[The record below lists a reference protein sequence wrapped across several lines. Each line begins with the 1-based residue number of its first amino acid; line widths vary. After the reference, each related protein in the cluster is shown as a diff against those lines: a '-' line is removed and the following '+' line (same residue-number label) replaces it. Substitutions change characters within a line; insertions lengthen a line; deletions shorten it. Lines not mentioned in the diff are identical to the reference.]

1 MNQDAAHSFRLH
13 HTRVTDV
20 INAKPRVDATRTL
33 TGKGSQPHCC
43 YLNRCSQTLRG
54 HAVRVTSRL
63 SSCTKMPSPPIIR
76 GGISAHWYGDKVHW
90 HLRAKKSAYTEGIER
105 LLIKARLLIERH
117 VQAVLGVLER
127 WPLLRD

>member
-1 MNQDAAHSFRLH
+1 MLPDFARACRALDIPVVIIHQDAFAADYQEEECRL
-13 HTRVTDV
+13 
-20 INAKPRVDATRTL
+20 IGMAIQFA
-33 TGKGSQPHCC
+33 
-43 YLNRCSQTLRG
+43 
-54 HAVRVTSRL
+54 
-63 SSCTKMPSPPIIR
+63 
-76 GGISAHWYGDKVHW
+76 W